1 MKFRRDIARIKS
13 ERSDFFYII
22 RRINIQQCLAVFK
35 YALPDILYTFRNSN
49 LDQLFAV
56 PKRLVANFYQ
66 RSGQIHGLQLIT
78 KSKCRHPDFFQS
90 IGQNN
95 HFQLAFSGFPLSKR
109 FKSDFFD
116 SLWKHNGFIVAVV
129 FDKRIPIFNDKPLR
143 RLGFFDNRSGN
154 RRNRR
159 NNRLRLLIA
168 ACPNRL
174 QKILQ
179 QNHPHIPSAFPL
191 SCSRFHRSRAAARI
205 IVHQIIC
212 FVRYPAL
219 NLSAQLVDCPFEVDF
234 VAFLFD
240 RFHRNRNG
248 EYLAPKCDL
257 GIFFNQGFVLICP
270 FRSCCRLGNRFYS
283 RVGRRFYN
291 SFQRLNGLRAH
302 RQCLRIHADC
312 HQGIFA
318 PCRALR
324 QRRYFGNLSLAL
336 YLAAFKELSISGC
349 EFTAYMPQRAFCAAN
364 IDCIGVI
371 GVVTFSY

>member
-1 MKFRRDIARIKS
+1 M
-13 ERSDFFYII
+13 
-22 RRINIQQCLAVFK
+22 
-35 YALPDILYTFRNSN
+35 
-49 LDQLFAV
+49 
-56 PKRLVANFYQ
+56 
-66 RSGQIHGLQLIT
+66 QLIAAG
-78 KSKCRHPDFFQS
+78 KRKQLDFLQS
-90 IGQNN
+90 FRKNDP
-95 HFQLAFSGFPLSKR
+95 FQLALPRFAFSKR
-109 FKSDFFD
+109 FKPDFSD
-116 SLWKHNGFIVAVV
+116 SRRNHNDFLVAVV

-143 RLGFFDNRSGN
+143 RLGVFDNRSGN

-205 IVHQIIC
+205 IVNQIIC

-219 NLSAQLVDCPFEVDF
+219 NLSAQLLDCPFEIDF

-283 RVGRRFYN
+283 RVGRRFCN
-291 SFQRLNGLRAH
+291 SFGRLNNLRAH
-302 RQCLRIHADC
+302 RQRLRIHADC

-336 YLAAFKELSISGC
+336 YLAAFKELRISGC

-371 GVVTFSY
+371 GVVTFSH